1 LGINKKAKDNK
12 NEETELELPV
22 LHQYLQNYKIITS
35 VLIEGNKFQ
44 KF

>member
-12 NEETELELPV
+12 NEETEL
-22 LHQYLQNYKIITS
+22 ITS